1 MSEWIRLHR
10 DFFDLDWFDKPEL
23 LALFMLMLKSASGK
37 ECERG
42 GVKLHRGQ
50 LVTSLG
56 ILSKQTKLSARTLRT
71 CISRLKEWNLI
82 QTDTCN
88 RHSVVTIV
96 NYDEYDAKETKV
108 FPQSQ
113 SSKVTTEEKQPK
125 PKEPEKPKKT
135 KEELVADTQKRKKK
149 FYDEL
154 VPYVETYGRDMI
166 RNFYNYWSEEN
177 KSCSRMRFEQER
189 TWNLNLRLQRWG
201 RNQAGYQ
208 NKQSSS
214 TALHGSENKDYN
226 EGGW

>member
-10 DFFDLDWFDKPEL
+10 NFFDLDWFDKPEL
-23 LALFMLMLKSASGK
+23 LALFMLMLKSASYK
-37 ECERG
+37 ECEHYG
-42 GVKLHRGQ
+42 ISLHRGQ

-56 ILSKQTKLSARTLRT
+56 ILSKQTMLSTRTLRT

-88 RHSVVTIV
+88 RHTIVTIV
-96 NYDEYDAKETKV
+96 NYDEYDTQDTSSL
-108 FPQSQ
+108 PQSQ
-113 SSKVTTEEKQPK
+113 TESKTEEKEKK
-125 PKEPEKPKKT
+125 PKEPEKPKKS
-135 KEELVADTQKRKKK
+135 KEELKADTQKRKKK

-177 KSCSRMRFEQER
+177 KSGSRMRFEQER
-189 TWNLNLRLQRWG
+189 TWNLNLRLQRWA
-201 RNQAGYQ
+201 RQQTGYQ
-208 NKQSSS
+208 SKQPSS
-214 TALHGSENKDYN
+214 TALHGSENKDYS